1 MRKLVQTEKKS
12 MEFKQQ
18 NELITTKD
26 RLKLKNIRVIVKH
39 IFFFIF

>member
-26 RLKLKNIRVIVKH
+26 RLKLKNIRVMVKD

>member
-1 MRKLVQTEKKS
+1 MRKLVQIEKKS
-12 MEFKQQ
+12 PEFKQQ

-26 RLKLKNIRVIVKH
+26 RLKLKNIRVMVKD

>member
-12 MEFKQQ
+12 MEFRQQ
-18 NELITTKD
+18 NELITAKD
-26 RLKLKNIRVIVKH
+26 RLKLKNIRVMAKD